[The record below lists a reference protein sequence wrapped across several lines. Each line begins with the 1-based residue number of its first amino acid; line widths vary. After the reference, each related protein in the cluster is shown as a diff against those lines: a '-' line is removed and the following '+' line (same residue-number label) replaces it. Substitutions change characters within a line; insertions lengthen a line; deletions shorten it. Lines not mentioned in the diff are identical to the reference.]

1 MKVYIYIII
10 SVLFILILCRCE
22 SVVAPIE
29 DGKSRVEILGM
40 IEVVFDFEEEKIEVT
55 SLVGEALIIRISRWN
70 DGLNDWVPIV
80 RKTCLLSYK
89 TRTFDT
95 PGGFEEGDF
104 IRVEIWKEFHAYPPQ
119 CFYLGSD

>member
-1 MKVYIYIII
+1 M
-10 SVLFILILCRCE
+10 LCRCE

-29 DGKSRVEILGM
+29 DGKAQVEILGM
-40 IEVVFDFEEEKIEVT
+40 VDMVFDFELEQIEVT
-55 SLVGEALIIRISRWN
+55 SLVGHALVIRISRWN
-70 DGLNDWVPIV
+70 DGLNDWIPIV
-80 RKTCLLSYK
+80 RKSYLGAYK
-89 TRTFDT
+89 TRLFKT